1 MRIRLLSALA
11 VVLTAPGLALAEQP
25 YNSNTGNQS
34 AKDDALASAEILGK
48 AVALSDDNAQV
59 RTFGLWGSAEH
70 LLWWIKNEGVPA
82 LVTAGG
88 NGVPSAPGT
97 RVLLDDLNFADDFR
111 QGGRFAL
118 GYHFESAPVIGVE
131 TNYFFL
137 PDGGT
142 EASFS
147 SNSYPVLG
155 RPYIDVKT
163 GMPAATLIAF
173 PGIAMGSAAV
183 GVSTWLSGAEANMSA
198 RLVSSEG
205 FRLTA
210 LGGFRFLGLDDDL
223 TIDEQ
228 FNAANNVPGF
238 GGKTVR
244 LQDEFCADNHF
255 YGGQLGLKASVQRR
269 VITVDFLGK
278 IAMGEMHQVVDINGA
293 TNVFSPNG
301 STTVFKGG
309 LLALRSNIGSHERDR
324 LAFVP
329 ELGVNIGLQLTRR
342 LKARIGYSFLWVSS
356 VVRAGEQIDP
366 VVNVTQF
373 PILSGNG
380 PLVGAAR
387 PALKFAETD
396 FWAHG
401 LNVGLELTY

>member
-1 MRIRLLSALA
+1 M
-11 VVLTAPGLALAEQP
+11 AEQS
-25 YNSNTGNQS
+25 YNSNAGGPGP
-34 AKDDALASAEILGK
+34 KDEVLASPEAPNK
-48 AVALSDDNAQV
+48 AVALGSDNAQV
-59 RTFGLWGSAEH
+59 GTFGLWGSAEH
-70 LLWWIKNEGVPA
+70 LLWWIKNDRVPP

-88 NGVPSAPGT
+88 NAVLGAPGT

-111 QGGRFAL
+111 QGGRFTL
-118 GYHFESAPVIGVE
+118 GYDFESAPIIGIE
-131 TNYFFL
+131 ASYFFL

-147 SNSYPVLG
+147 SNSNPVLG

-163 GMPAATLIAF
+163 GMPAATLIAS
-173 PGIAMGSAAV
+173 PGIAVGSVAV

-198 RLVSSEG
+198 RLVSSDR

-210 LGGFRFLGLDDDL
+210 LGGFRFLGFDDDL

-228 FNAANNVPGF
+228 FKTANSVPGF
-238 GGKTVR
+238 GGNRVT
-244 LQDEFCADNHF
+244 LQDEFCADNRF
-255 YGGQLGLKASVQRR
+255 YGGQLGLKASVQRSA
-269 VITVDFLGK
+269 VTIDFLGK
-278 IAMGEMHQVVDINGA
+278 LAMGEMQQVVNIDGA
-293 TNVFSPNG
+293 TNVLRPNG

-309 LLALRSNIGSHERDR
+309 LLALRSNIGSHERNE

-329 ELGVNIGLQLTRR
+329 EVGVNIGLQLTRR
-342 LKARIGYSFLWVSS
+342 LKACVGYSFLWVST
-356 VVRAGEQIDP
+356 VARAGEQIDP

-380 PLVGAAR
+380 PLVGPAR
-387 PALKFAETD
+387 PAIKFAETD

-401 LNVGLELTY
+401 LNFGFELRY